1 MLLNRKKVKC
11 FLFFNNFNLLLYIY
25 LIYGYKIE
33 VRLRWYVENVNK
45 LNFNRVIWFMLNYWV
60 CVKRKII
67 IKEFEKW
74 EVNNLIV
81 INSYSC

>member
-45 LNFNRVIWFMLNYWV
+45 LNFNRVI
-60 CVKRKII
+60 
-67 IKEFEKW
+67 
-74 EVNNLIV
+74 
-81 INSYSC
+81 